1 MFPFAPTQAGDRVKE
16 PYSLETSQSLAWMEH
31 EGNFHAEVILGI
43 TERFG

>member
-1 MFPFAPTQAGDRVKE
+1 MFPSVPTQAGDTVKE
-16 PYSLETSQSLAWMEH
+16 LYSLESSQSPAWMEH